1 MKLRF
6 EVDCTP
12 EEARTFCGLPDL
24 APLHAAVLERIE
36 AQMIKAV
43 EAGMPENI
51 VKSWLSLAPTN
62 PEQLFSLFGKF
73 FGPKA
78 KE

>member
-1 MKLRF
+1 MKLHF
-6 EVDCTP
+6 EIDCTP

-24 APLHAAVLERIE
+24 KPLHAAVLSRVE
-36 AQMIKAV
+36 AQMTKAV

-62 PEQLFSLFGKF
+62 PEQLLGLFGKF
-73 FGPKA
+73 FGPRA

>member
-12 EEARTFCGLPDL
+12 EEAR
-24 APLHAAVLERIE
+24 
-36 AQMIKAV
+36 KAV

-62 PEQLFSLFGKF
+62 PEQLFGLFGKF
-73 FGPKA
+73 FGGKA

>member
-24 APLHAAVLERIE
+24 QPLHAAVLSRVE
-36 AQMIKAV
+36 AQMMKAV

-62 PEQLFSLFGKF
+62 PEQLFGLFGKF
-73 FGPKA
+73 FGGKA
-78 KE
+78 KD